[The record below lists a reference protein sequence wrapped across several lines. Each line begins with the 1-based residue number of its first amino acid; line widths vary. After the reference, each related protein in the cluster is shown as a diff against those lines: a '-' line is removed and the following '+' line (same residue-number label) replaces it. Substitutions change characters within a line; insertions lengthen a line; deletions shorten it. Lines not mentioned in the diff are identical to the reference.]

1 MAETL
6 IEVFVIKAISKVTGD
21 IHYVKID
28 DGYVELVDYNTDGT
42 LYKYDEAAEQAIEEY
57 CDGEETHEY
66 TVGSVMVGYEDLMK
80 LELN

>member
-1 MAETL
+1 MAEVLT
-6 IEVFVIKAISKVTGD
+6 EVFVIKATSKVTGD

-28 DGYVELVDYNTDGT
+28 DGYVELVDHNTDGT
-42 LYKYDEAAEQAIEEY
+42 LYKYNEDAEQAIEEY

-66 TVGSVMVGYEDLMK
+66 TVSSVMLTEEEMLS

>member
-6 IEVFVIKAISKVTGD
+6 VEIFVIKAKSKITGD
-21 IHYVKID
+21 IHYVLID
-28 DGYVELVDYNTDGT
+28 DGYVELVEYNTDGT
-42 LYKYDEAAEQAIEEY
+42 LYRYEEDAEEAIEEY

-66 TVGSVMVGYEDLMK
+66 TVSSVMVGYKDLME